1 MADRLTQRLIYAAE
15 IPAKWQVLNRDGELI
30 GFALR
35 VIGNG
40 CKTWFCDI
48 RIRGM
53 MRRITIAWYPDLSVK
68 VVPPSD
74 RMKDRAEKGGA
85 KKLWAEK
92 LYRNRNPARSKK
104 MNQKSAGTNLG
115 RGEATTAFSTKKRN
129 YRQTSTEVYFK

>member
-1 MADRLTQRLIYAAE
+1 
-15 IPAKWQVLNRDGELI
+15 
-30 GFALR
+30 
-35 VIGNG
+35 
-40 CKTWFCDI
+40 
-48 RIRGM
+48 M

-74 RMKDRAEKGGA
+74 RMKDRAEKGG
-85 KKLWAEK
+85 AEK